1 MTKTKRYYY
10 KGNPLKQF
18 RAFCAVARNGKMVDA
33 ADELFLSQS
42 AISLQIRALEDELET
57 VLFERRGPHIQIT
70 PQGAKLLE
78 MVRPRVSAAENS
90 LRSGTRGGRLGGDQA
105 LC

>member
-10 KGNPLKQF
+10 KGNPLKQY

-42 AISLQIRALEDELET
+42 ARAST
-57 VLFERRGPHIQIT
+57 SSC
-70 PQGAKLLE
+70 
-78 MVRPRVSAAENS
+78 PRVSSASRHMFPVPVDCRHEAFV
-90 LRSGTRGGRLGGDQA
+90 
-105 LC
+105 